1 MTNFKIV
8 VSDIEIVVFKNN
20 VRYMTYFIDAVE
32 IWEIADFYGVEYSE
46 ILYL

>member
-8 VSDIEIVVFKNN
+8 VTDKEVIVFKNN
-20 VRYMTYFIDAVE
+20 VRNASFSIGQFK